1 MKRERA
7 PATQRRRMAYLLPPR
22 VALNATPRH
31 SVVTSRYPPLRVEP
45 EPPDEPPRDPASEQR
60 LLGALLIDNAAYHKV
75 TGLLRAEHFAWT
87 VHGRIYAAI
96 GINAVRPNSDRGR
109 FIATA

>member
-1 MKRERA
+1 MIGLNGYDPA
-7 PATQRRRMAYLLPPR
+7 PLSGHKPLP
-22 VALNATPRH
+22 
-31 SVVTSRYPPLRVEP
+31 VTPLRVEP
-45 EPPDEPPRDPASEQR
+45 EPPDEPPRDPASEKR

-96 GINAVRPNSDRGR
+96 GINALRPNSDRGR
-109 FIATA
+109 FIAAA